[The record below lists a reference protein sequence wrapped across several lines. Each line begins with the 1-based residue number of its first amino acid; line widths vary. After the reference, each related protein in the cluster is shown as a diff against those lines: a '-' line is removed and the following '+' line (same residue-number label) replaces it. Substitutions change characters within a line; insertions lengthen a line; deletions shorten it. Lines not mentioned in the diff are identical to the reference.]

1 MDGFLNLN
9 KPSGFTSHDAVAK
22 VRRLLKLK
30 RVGHAGTLDPAATGV
45 LPVALG
51 RATRLLQFLRQ
62 DKAYRATIRF
72 GMKTTTDDLEGETL
86 LAQPVP
92 ELELEMIKAL
102 LPEFQGTLQ
111 QVPPDYSAIQ
121 VQGKRLYELA
131 RKGERIVAQ
140 PRSVEVFSLEVLD
153 WRPGDFPEVDLAIA
167 CGSGTYIRAIARDL
181 GNALKTGGTLAAL
194 CRTASSG
201 FKLADSLTL
210 EALEIQV
217 EAGTFQPVLPEL
229 ALEHLPAIALPAST
243 ARRWCQGQKVGVR
256 ESDLTTGRA
265 ERADQPIVLTAS
277 SILRIHDENSQF
289 LGIAQV
295 TRGETDFV
303 LSPKVV
309 FADAEGLVI

>member
-30 RVGHAGTLDPAATGV
+30 RVGHAGTLDPSATGV
-45 LPVALG
+45 LPIALG

-194 CRTASSG
+194 LRTASSG

-210 EALEIQV
+210 EELEIQV

-229 ALEHLPAIALPAST
+229 ALDHLPAIALPAST

-256 ESDLTTGRA
+256 ESDLADGRA